1 MPRRNT
7 KFGNEITERG
17 FHSLKEQRYYDELV
31 LRERVGEIRDIKWQV
46 PFELIPKQD
55 GERECIYKADFTY
68 LDIKAGKT
76 VVVDVKGFRTK
87 EYIIKRKLMLRVH
100 GIRILEA

>member
-1 MPRRNT
+1 MPRRPT

-46 PFELIPKQD
+46 SFELIPKQE
-55 GERECIYKADFTY
+55 GEKPCSYVADFTY
-68 LDIKAGKT
+68 LDNKTGNT
-76 VVVDVKGFRTK
+76 VVVDVKGYRT
-87 EYIIKRKLMLRVH
+87 EVYRVKRKLLLHVH